1 MIQMCNKETTSTNTE
16 IGDEEYKVTDL
27 SEICRKDGRTAL
39 IHYGAEHLNSQ
50 ELLEVLIS
58 PGCKKGTAAEV
69 AKNLLKAF
77 DGDLIDLF
85 SASIHQLT
93 QVEGIGFVKACKIKA
108 AFELMKRINSYCK
121 EMHPEIASA
130 KDVVKLVGS
139 HMKYL
144 KQEEFRVLLLDGKN
158 RLIRHQ
164 RISLGSLDKALV
176 HPRDVFRPAIAEGA
190 ASIILVHN
198 HPSGDPTPSKQDLLL
213 TRELYM
219 CGKVVDIE
227 VLDHVIIGLSDH
239 VSLKD
244 HEKM

>member
-1 MIQMCNKETTSTNTE
+1 VITMNDKETTSTNTP

-27 SEICRKDGRTAL
+27 LEICKKDGRTVL

-50 ELLEVLIS
+50 ELLEVLIY

-69 AKNLLKAF
+69 AANLLKAF
-77 DGDLIDLF
+77 DGNLIDLF

-121 EMHPEIASA
+121 EMHPVISSS
-130 KDVVKLVGS
+130 KDVVKLVAP

-190 ASIILVHN
+190 TSIILVHN
-198 HPSGDPTPSKQDLLL
+198 HPSGDPTPSEQDFLL

-244 HEKM
+244 LGKM

>member
-1 MIQMCNKETTSTNTE
+1 MSSPKDTESENPKERLA
-16 IGDEEYKVTDL
+16 K
-27 SEICRKDGRTAL
+27 
-39 IHYGAEHLNSQ
+39 YGAEHLSFY
-50 ELLEVLIS
+50 ELLVVLIS
-58 PGCKKGTAAEV
+58 PGYNRREATEIATD
-69 AKNLLKAF
+69 LLETF
-77 DGDLIDLF
+77 DGNLIDLF

-121 EMHPEIASA
+121 EMHPVISSA
-130 KDVVKLVGS
+130 KDVVKLVAA

-227 VLDHVIIGLSDH
+227 VLDHIIIGFSDH

-244 HEKM
+244 LGKM

>member
-1 MIQMCNKETTSTNTE
+1 MSSPK
-16 IGDEEYKVTDL
+16 Y
-27 SEICRKDGRTAL
+27 SESESPRDRLAK
-39 IHYGAEHLNSQ
+39 YGAEHLSIY
-50 ELLEVLIS
+50 ELLVVLIS
-58 PGCKKGTAAEV
+58 PGCSRRNAAEI
-69 AKNLLKAF
+69 ATDLLETF
-77 DGDLIDLF
+77 DGNLVDVF
-85 SASIHQLT
+85 TATIHQLT

-121 EMHPEIASA
+121 ETHPVISSA
-130 KDVVKLVGS
+130 KDVVKLMAA
-139 HMKYL
+139 HMRYL

-164 RISLGSLDKALV
+164 RISLGSLDTALV

-213 TRELYM
+213 TRELHM

-227 VLDHVIIGLSDH
+227 VLDHVIIGFSDH
-239 VSLKD
+239 ISLRD
-244 HEKM
+244 LGKM

>member
-1 MIQMCNKETTSTNTE
+1 VIAMNTKETTSTNTD
-16 IGDEEYKVTDL
+16 IGDEEYKGSDL
-27 SEICRKDGRTAL
+27 LEICKKDGRTAL

-50 ELLEVLIS
+50 KLLEVLIS

-69 AKNLLKAF
+69 AANLLKAF

-85 SASIHQLT
+85 SASIYQLT
-93 QVEGIGFVKACKIKA
+93 RVEGIGFVKACKIKV
-108 AFELMKRINSYCK
+108 AFELGKRISSYYK
-121 EMHPEIASA
+121 EEHPLISSTD
-130 KDVVKLVGS
+130 DVVTL
-139 HMKYL
+139 MAPYMRYL

-158 RLIRHQ
+158 RLIRYH
-164 RISLGSLDKALV
+164 RISVGSLDRAVV
-176 HPRDVFRPAIAEGA
+176 HPRDVFRPAIAAGA

-198 HPSGDPTPSKQDLLL
+198 HPSGDPAPSKQDLLL

-227 VLDHVIIGLSDH
+227 VLDHVIIGFSDL
-239 VSLKD
+239 VSLRD

>member
-1 MIQMCNKETTSTNTE
+1 MSSPKDSEPKGPKERLA
-16 IGDEEYKVTDL
+16 K
-27 SEICRKDGRTAL
+27 
-39 IHYGAEHLNSQ
+39 YGAERLSIY
-50 ELLEVLIS
+50 ELLIVLIS
-58 PGCKKGTAAEV
+58 PGCNRRKAAEI
-69 AKNLLKAF
+69 AADLLETFDRNLVDVFTAT
-77 DGDLIDLF
+77 
-85 SASIHQLT
+85 IHQLT

-121 EMHPEIASA
+121 EMHPEITSA
-130 KDVVKLVGS
+130 KDVVKLVAA

-164 RISLGSLDKALV
+164 RVSLGSLDKALV

-227 VLDHVIIGLSDH
+227 VLDHVIIGISDH

-244 HEKM
+244 LGKM

>member
-1 MIQMCNKETTSTNTE
+1 MSSPKDTESENPKERLAN
-16 IGDEEYKVTDL
+16 
-27 SEICRKDGRTAL
+27 
-39 IHYGAEHLNSQ
+39 YGAEHLSFY
-50 ELLEVLIS
+50 ELLVVLIS
-58 PGCKKGTAAEV
+58 PGYNRREATEIATD
-69 AKNLLKAF
+69 LLETF
-77 DGDLIDLF
+77 DGNLIDLF

-121 EMHPEIASA
+121 EMHPVISSA
-130 KDVVKLVGS
+130 KDVVKLVAA

-227 VLDHVIIGLSDH
+227 VLDHIIIGFSDH

-244 HEKM
+244 LGKM

>member
-1 MIQMCNKETTSTNTE
+1 VIWMSDKETTSTNTD

-27 SEICRKDGRTAL
+27 LEICRKDVRTAL
-39 IHYGAEHLNSQ
+39 IHFGAEHLNSQ

-69 AKNLLKAF
+69 AENLLKAF

-121 EMHPEIASA
+121 EMHPEISSA
-130 KDVVKLVGS
+130 KDVVKLVAA
-139 HMKYL
+139 HMMYL

-176 HPRDVFRPAIAEGA
+176 HPRDVFRPAIAEGV

-198 HPSGDPTPSKQDLLL
+198 HPSGDPTPSEQDILL
-213 TRELYM
+213 TRELCM
-219 CGKVVDIE
+219 CSKVVSIE
-227 VLDHVIIGLSDH
+227 ILDHVIIGASGY
-239 VSLKD
+239 VSMKLR
-244 HEKM
+244 ELM

>member
-1 MIQMCNKETTSTNTE
+1 MCDKETTSTNTD
-16 IGDEEYKVTDL
+16 IGDEEYKDSDL
-27 SEICRKDGRTAL
+27 LEICKKDGRTAL
-39 IHYGAEHLNSQ
+39 IHYGVEYLNSQ

-69 AKNLLKAF
+69 AANLLKAF

-93 QVEGIGFVKACKIKA
+93 QVEGIGFVKACKIQA

-121 EMHPEIASA
+121 EMHPVISSA
-130 KDVVKLVGS
+130 EDVVKLVAA
-139 HMKYL
+139 HMKFL

-176 HPRDVFRPAIAEGA
+176 HLRDVFRPAIVEGA

-198 HPSGDPTPSKQDLLL
+198 HPSGDPTPSEQDLLL

-219 CGKVVDIE
+219 CGKVLDIE
-227 VLDHVIIGLSDH
+227 VLDHVIIGFSNH

-244 HEKM
+244 LGKM

>member
-1 MIQMCNKETTSTNTE
+1 MSSPEDPEPESP
-16 IGDEEYKVTDL
+16 
-27 SEICRKDGRTAL
+27 SERLAK
-39 IHYGAEHLNSQ
+39 YGAEHLSIY
-50 ELLEVLIS
+50 ELLILLIS
-58 PGCKKGTAAEV
+58 PGCNRRKAAEI
-69 AKNLLKAF
+69 AAGLLETFDANLVDVFTAT
-77 DGDLIDLF
+77 
-85 SASIHQLT
+85 IHQLT

-121 EMHPEIASA
+121 EMHPVIASA
-130 KDVVKLVGS
+130 KDVVKLVAA

-164 RISLGSLDKALV
+164 RISLGSLDTALV

-190 ASIILVHN
+190 TSIILVHN

-219 CGKVVDIE
+219 CGEVVDIE
-227 VLDHVIIGLSDH
+227 VLDHVIIGFSNH
-239 VSLKD
+239 VSLRD
-244 HEKM
+244 LGKM